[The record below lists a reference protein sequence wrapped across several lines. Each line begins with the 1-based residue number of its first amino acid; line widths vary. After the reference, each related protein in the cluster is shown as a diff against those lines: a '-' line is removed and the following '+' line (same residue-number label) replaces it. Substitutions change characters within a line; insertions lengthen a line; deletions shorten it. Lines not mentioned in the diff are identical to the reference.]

1 MLVPFDMVRFD
12 MVCRDMRALM
22 CGGSSTEA
30 GATLE
35 RAAILLPCYSYR
47 SLCAGY
53 CPGDPT
59 SRRHEWQTGE
69 SNIG

>member
-35 RAAILLPCYSYR
+35 RAAILLP
-47 SLCAGY
+47 
-53 CPGDPT
+53 
-59 SRRHEWQTGE
+59 
-69 SNIG
+69 